1 MLCRQY
7 RIVSIGNSIEEVLQ
21 KLGNAS
27 TTLFKWFSDNKMK
40 VDYDKCHFVNASKSA
55 AESKCSKQVGVQEKF
70 LLVNAFSFLK

>member
-27 TTLFKWFSDNKMK
+27 TTLFKWFSDIKMK

-55 AESKCSKQVGVQEKF
+55 AEAKCSKQVGVQEKF